1 MLSDRKGCEQV
12 ENTLVTK
19 NKTKYRIIMNH
30 SSNDFKST
38 TACEFV
44 LEL

>member
-19 NKTKYRIIMNH
+19 NTKYRIIMNH
-30 SSNDFKST
+30 SSNDLMSGS
-38 TACEFV
+38 CEFV

>member
-1 MLSDRKGCEQV
+1 MLSDRKDCEQV

-19 NKTKYRIIMNH
+19 NTKYRIIMNH